1 MKNNIHKKENQIVG
15 NVGLYYVCYELSKR
29 GWNVLPTSRNAK
41 GVDIVAY
48 SQKATKTITIQ
59 VKALTEKTPV
69 PFGNNID
76 KIFEEYVII
85 CRKVF
90 DDRYEIFIIKSS
102 EVKRGIHKGEKNGK
116 ISYWLQPKAYE
127 EYLNRWNEIGDGYE

>member
-1 MKNNIHKKENQIVG
+1 M
-15 NVGLYYVCYELSKR
+15 
-29 GWNVLPTSRNAK
+29 
-41 GVDIVAY
+41 DIVAY

-76 KIFEEYVII
+76 NLFAEYVII

-90 DDRYEIFIIKSS
+90 DDRPEIFIIKSS
-102 EVKRGIHKGEKNGK
+102 EVKRGIHKG
-116 ISYWLQPKAYE
+116 
-127 EYLNRWNEIGDGYE
+127 